1 MVVDVQCHWY
11 PREFFD
17 TLARRTDYPRC
28 VRVDGGYRTELAPDM
43 SIPVTVEHFDLERQL
58 AESKAVGIDVLVS
71 STGSTPIDSLPVSEA
86 REVAILLNEARFD
99 MQRKYPDRFVGL
111 ATLPMAD
118 PEVALATL
126 EDAAGRLGLHGVC
139 ICSNVNG
146 ESIATEELRPVYARI
161 NELGLPVFLHPT
173 RSVMADKLARFGLDF
188 SVGFMFDTT
197 VAALE
202 LVFTGLIHELADVPV
217 VHPHFGATIPFLAG
231 RVDYQSFRMFGRTAR
246 RASQRVPAS
255 VPYGHGFGGAAGSG
269 PSGGRVL
276 RCRQDHVRDRF
287 PVLGLER
294 RSPHRDRQLRR
305 PQTVT
310 RCLAATP
317 AASSGWAATGVQARR
332 RAARHE
338 KRELLRYRSR
348 LPHSSRPPTALAT
361 TLDER
366 LTEGEP
372 CLTGPASVYI
382 KDAKFMLTVDPQ
394 RRLLDDTSLAVS
406 GDRIAAI
413 GPNAELEKEW
423 VGPADEGDRRS
434 ASDSSR
440 RG

>member
-86 REVAILLNEARFD
+86 REVAILLNEARSD

-146 ESIATEELRPVYARI
+146 ESIATEELRPLYARI

-197 VAALE
+197 VAALD
-202 LVFTGLIHELADVPV
+202 LVFTGLIDELADVPV
-217 VHPHFGATIPFLAG
+217 IHPHFGATIPFLAG
-231 RVDYQSFRMFGRTAR
+231 RIDYQTFRMFGRQLDQPPSEYLRRFHTDTVSAAPPSVVSAAVEFYGVDKIMFATDFPFWDWKDALPIVNDNFAGADRDAVFGGNAR
-246 RASQRVPAS
+246 R
-255 VPYGHGFGGAAGSG
+255 
-269 PSGGRVL
+269 
-276 RCRQDHVRDRF
+276 
-287 PVLGLER
+287 VLGL
-294 RSPHRDRQLRR
+294 
-305 PQTVT
+305 
-310 RCLAATP
+310 
-317 AASSGWAATGVQARR
+317 G
-332 RAARHE
+332 
-338 KRELLRYRSR
+338 
-348 LPHSSRPPTALAT
+348 SSRP
-361 TLDER
+361 
-366 LTEGEP
+366 
-372 CLTGPASVYI
+372 V
-382 KDAKFMLTVDPQ
+382 
-394 RRLLDDTSLAVS
+394 
-406 GDRIAAI
+406 
-413 GPNAELEKEW
+413 
-423 VGPADEGDRRS
+423 S
-434 ASDSSR
+434 AS
-440 RG
+440 G